1 MATQKQTF
9 DFANMTEEQLE
20 ATYRAAVDDTLTKVA
35 CVMRDF
41 YYTVAHYRRLLPVGS
56 TVYTQHITVSNTRSK
71 RFTLYA
77 IVDGTIWNI
86 SKPVATITG
95 FTYQESGTHANAI
108 STHNSPDS
116 IVEALAYQLH
126 GDSHALVHQ
135 GWT

>member
-1 MATQKQTF
+1 MV
-9 DFANMTEEQLE
+9 
-20 ATYRAAVDDTLTKVA
+20 RRSS
-35 CVMRDF
+35 VMR
-41 YYTVAHYRRLLPVGS
+41 
-56 TVYTQHITVSNTRSK
+56 RSK